1 MANAERP
8 ERQNSQ
14 ARRVKGS
21 KRKIVD
27 MGVDLPTLKNR
38 ETPNPL
44 KTLHDIEILARTS
57 RGLSGKP
64 TRRGTGRR

>member
-38 ETPNPL
+38 ETPNDPL
-44 KTLHDIEILARTS
+44 PKVRNIS
-57 RGLSGKP
+57 PQK
-64 TRRGTGRR
+64 RRGGRRSILRE

>member
-27 MGVDLPTLKNR
+27 MGVYPPTSRNR
-38 ETPNPL
+38 QIPDPL
-44 KTLHDIEILARTS
+44 KTLYEIEILARTS
-57 RGLSGKP
+57 RGLVGKP
-64 TRRGTGRR
+64 TRRGTGR